1 MNKDYYQILGVSK
14 TASTEEIKK
23 AYRKMA
29 MKYHPDRAGK
39 EHEGKFKEVSEAYQV
54 LSHPQKRAQYDQFG
68 QAGVG
73 DAGFGSQS
81 GFGGYSNAG
90 GYNVNFED
98 IFSGSAGFGFGNL
111 GDIFEDFFG
120 SAYSQVQAEIH
131 ITLTQALLGDT
142 IRFKTQQG
150 EELELKIPSGTQDG
164 TTFKLRGKG
173 MPNRR
178 GRGDLIL
185 TVKIKMPRHLSRQQ
199 KELLEQLKQTG
210 I

>member
-23 AYRKMA
+23 AYRKLA

-39 EHEGKFKEVSEAYQV
+39 EHESKFKEANEAYQI
-54 LSHPQKRAQYDQFG
+54 LSNPQKRAQYDQFG

-73 DAGFGSQS
+73 GAGFGGQS

-90 GYNVNFED
+90 GYGVNFED
-98 IFSGSAGFGFGNL
+98 IFSGSGGFGFGNI

-120 SAYSQVQAEIH
+120 GAFSQVQAEIH
-131 ITLTQALLGDT
+131 ISLTQALLGDT

-150 EELELKIPSGTQDG
+150 EELELKIPAGVQDG
-164 TTFKLRGKG
+164 TTFRMRGKG
-173 MPNRR
+173 MASKR

-185 TVKIKMPRHLSRQQ
+185 TIKIKMPRHLNRRQ
-199 KELLEQLKQTG
+199 KELLEELKETG